1 MNAIAW
7 FAQNRVAAN
16 VLMILVLAGGALTL
30 FDIKQEV
37 FPEFALDLISVT
49 VPYRGAAP
57 EEVEEGVC
65 IRIEEAIQGLDGV
78 KEITSVA
85 SEGAGAV
92 MIELALGADSRKMLD
107 DVKAR
112 VDAIDTFP
120 EETEKPIIQEITNR
134 RQVIMVSVSGDTDER
149 TLRHLAERVRDEIAV
164 LPGITLVELAN
175 ARPYEISIEVSE
187 RALKRHGLTFDL
199 IADAVRHSS
208 LDLPGGSL
216 RTEGGEIL
224 LRSKGQAY
232 EGHDFEKIV
241 LLTRPDGTHLRLGEV
256 ARVVDGFE
264 VTDQFTRLD
273 GLPAVTV
280 EVYRSGEQS
289 ALAISQA
296 VREYAVEAQR
306 RMPQGVF
313 LTPWQDA
320 ATILRDRLSLMIRN
334 GRTGFILV
342 FITLALFLRLRLA
355 IWVSL
360 GLLLAFLGALWVM
373 PALDVSI
380 NLISLFAFILVL
392 GIVVDDAIVVGENIF
407 THQQRSGKGL
417 EGAIAG
423 VTEVALPV
431 VFAVLTTVAAFLP
444 LVFVPGATGKIMK
457 VIPFI
462 VIPCLLWSLLESLFI
477 LPAHLSHYKPRP
489 RDASLWRRF
498 QVHIVE
504 GVETFIKKIYAP
516 ALEVALQWR
525 YLTLAV
531 GVALLLIT
539 VGMIGGGFVRFVFF
553 PAVESDLVSVAV
565 TLPPGTPADITSLAV
580 RRLEVASEKVRAEL
594 RAETGKDL
602 FKYTVAAIGEH
613 PFSRIQ
619 QQNAGGFV
627 ARETSSNLGE
637 VTVELISAEER
648 TISAEVI
655 VERWRD
661 EAGAI
666 PDAIEVR
673 FSASI
678 FQPGDDID
686 VRLNGSDLAVLQ
698 SAAAELK
705 ARLGAYN
712 GVSEIS
718 DSFRPG
724 KQEIKLNI
732 KPHAEVLG
740 LTLTD
745 LAHQVRQGFYGEEA
759 QRLQRGRNEVRVM
772 VRYPEDERRSLGN
785 LEAMRIRTEGG
796 DEVPFSEVADVD
808 RGRGFASIQR
818 VDRGRAINVTAD
830 VDESRATAGAV
841 VTDLA
846 AHVLPAILQS
856 HPGVSAT
863 FEGQQSEQRETVGG
877 LIKGFVVASLAIYA
891 LLAIPL
897 RSYGQPIVIMLA
909 IPFGLVGAV
918 WGHMIVGLD
927 LTILSMFG
935 LVALAGVVVNDSL
948 VMVDFINRRRR
959 TRDELHLAVREAGMS
974 RFRPILLTSLTTFA
988 GLSPLMLE
996 ESRQARFLI
1005 PMAIS
1010 LAFGV
1015 LFATFITLFTV
1026 PANYLILEDARR
1038 IVYRLF
1044 GRSDLIDQNDS
1055 RSAGDGEAS

>member
-7 FAQNRVAAN
+7 FARNRVAAN
-16 VLMILVLAGGALTL
+16 VLMGLIMAGGILTM
-30 FDIKQEV
+30 FRIKQEV
-37 FPEFALDLISVT
+37 FPEFALDLITVT
-49 VPYRGAAP
+49 VPYLGAAP
-57 EEVEEGVC
+57 EDVEEGVC

-78 KEITSVA
+78 KEITSIA
-85 SEGAGAV
+85 SEGTGMV
-92 MIELALGADSRKMLD
+92 MVELALDADARKMLD
-107 DVKAR
+107 DIKAR

-149 TLRHLAERVRDEIAV
+149 VLRYLAERVRDEIAM

-187 RALKRHGLTFDL
+187 RTLRRHGMTFDMV
-199 IADAVRHSS
+199 ADAVRRSS
-208 LDLPGGSL
+208 LDLPGGAL

-224 LRSKGQAY
+224 LRSEGQAH
-232 EGHDFEKIV
+232 EGREFEEIV
-241 LLTRPDGTHLRLGEV
+241 VMTRPDGTHLKVGDL

-264 VTDQFTRLD
+264 ETDQFTRLE
-273 GLPAVTV
+273 GRPAVTV
-280 EVYRSGEQS
+280 SVYRSGEQS
-289 ALAISQA
+289 ALAISKA
-296 VREYAVEAQR
+296 VRAYIVEAQKR
-306 RMPQGVF
+306 LPEGVF
-313 LTPWQDA
+313 LTAWQDA
-320 ATILRDRLSLMIRN
+320 ATVLNDRLSLMIRN

-342 FITLALFLRLRLA
+342 FITLALFLRFRLA

-417 EGAIAG
+417 EAAITGAQ
-423 VTEVALPV
+423 EVSMPV

-444 LVFVPGATGKIMK
+444 LAFVPGATGKIMT

-462 VIPCLLWSLLESLFI
+462 VIPCLLWSLAESLFI
-477 LPAHLSHYKPRP
+477 LPAHLSHYKPRS
-489 RDASLWRRF
+489 RDSSLWRRF
-498 QVHIVE
+498 QSHIVD
-504 GVETFIKKIYAP
+504 GVENFIKKIYAP

-525 YLTLAV
+525 YLTLAG

-539 VGMIGGGFVRFVFF
+539 VGMIGGGFVRFIFF
-553 PAVESDLVSVAV
+553 PAVESDIVSVSV
-565 TLPPGTPADITSLAV
+565 TLPAGSPAEITSVAV
-580 RRLEVASEKVRAEL
+580 RRLEDASEKVRAEL
-594 RAETGKDL
+594 LEETGLDL

-619 QQNAGGFV
+619 QQNTGGFV
-627 ARETSSNLGE
+627 PREVSSNLGE
-637 VTVELISAEER
+637 VTVELISAEAR
-648 TISAEVI
+648 TVSAEVI
-655 VERWRD
+655 VERWR
-661 EAGAI
+661 EAAGAI

-686 VRLNGSDLAVLQ
+686 VRLHGSDLMTLQ
-698 SAAAELK
+698 AAAADLK
-705 ARLGAYN
+705 THLGTYA
-712 GVSEIS
+712 GVSEIT

-724 KQEIKLNI
+724 KREIKLSI
-732 KPHAEVLG
+732 KPQAEALG
-740 LTLTD
+740 LTLAD
-745 LAHQVRQGFYGEEA
+745 MARQVRQAFYGEEV

-785 LEAMRIRTEGG
+785 LESMRIRTSDGV
-796 DEVPFSEVADVD
+796 EVPFSEVAHLEQ
-808 RGRGFASIQR
+808 GRGFATIKR

-830 VDESRATAGAV
+830 VDESRATPSAV
-841 VTDLA
+841 VADLA
-846 AHVLPAILQS
+846 AHVLPTILAA

-863 FEGQQSEQRETVGG
+863 FEGQQAEQRQTIGG
-877 LIKGFVVASLAIYA
+877 LTDGFILALLVIYA

-897 RSYGQPIVIMLA
+897 RSYGQPIVIMMA

-935 LVALAGVVVNDSL
+935 LVALAGVVVNDAL
-948 VMVDFINRRRR
+948 VMVDFINRRRS
-959 TRDELHLAVREAGMS
+959 THGALQLAVRDAGMA
-974 RFRPILLTSLTTFA
+974 RFRPIMLTSLTTFA

-996 ESRQARFLI
+996 RSMQARFLI
-1005 PMAIS
+1005 PMAVS

-1015 LFATFITLFTV
+1015 VFATGITLV
-1026 PANYLILEDARR
+1026 LIPAGYLVMEDLKALPGKILGRR
-1038 IVYRLF
+1038 N
-1044 GRSDLIDQNDS
+1044 GGS
-1055 RSAGDGEAS
+1055 RPTPPAPASA